1 MKVIFASAS
10 KKGVVVLGGATTSG
24 LIPSKGDY
32 VEATDKDGSVSG
44 RVTSVHWEFKSMDG
58 PTVRVSLE

>member
-1 MKVIFASAS
+1 MKVIFANTSTKS
-10 KKGVVVLGGATTSG
+10 VVVLGGAATSG
-24 LIPSKGDY
+24 MIPVKGDY

-44 RVTSVHWEFKSMDG
+44 RVVSVHWEFASLNG